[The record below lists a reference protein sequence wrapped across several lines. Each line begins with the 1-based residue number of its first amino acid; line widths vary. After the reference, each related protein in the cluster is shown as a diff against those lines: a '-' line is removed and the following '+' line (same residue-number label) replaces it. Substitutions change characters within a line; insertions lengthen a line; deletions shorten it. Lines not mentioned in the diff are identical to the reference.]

1 LSLTPDFRL
10 QTLNFKR
17 MTTETSTGFENIAA
31 REEEFQL
38 ATYKKFPFAPMR
50 GAGCW
55 VETSEGERFLDL
67 YGGHAVCATGH
78 CHPHVVEALKRQAER
93 LLFYSNVV
101 YSDVR
106 ALAAERL
113 VGCAPEALT
122 KAFFCNSGT
131 EANENAMRMAR
142 MKTGREQVITFTGSF
157 HGRTA
162 DSISAT
168 FLGKYREIGRPNV
181 PGHLCAEFGSIESVA
196 ALVDETVAAVMLE
209 PVQSM
214 AGVRMAAPEF
224 FQELRRLCDERG
236 VLLVFDEVQ
245 TGVGRTGSWFFAG
258 SEAAG
263 GVVPDCVTLAKALGS
278 GVPVGACL
286 TTEGVA
292 SSIKENDLGTTFG
305 GGMLAMAAV
314 VATLEAIE
322 ADGMLGN
329 ATAVEGY
336 LRERLAGVPKVAGVR
351 GRGLLLGVE
360 FAAPVAAQVQ
370 KALLKRRIITGTS
383 SDARVLRLL
392 PPLCLTTEEAE
403 MFVEALRAV

>member
-1 LSLTPDFRL
+1 M
-10 QTLNFKR
+10 K
-17 MTTETSTGFENIAA
+17 TETTTKFADIAA

-38 ATYKKFPFAPMR
+38 ATYKKFPFAPVR
-50 GAGCW
+50 GEGCW

-78 CHPHVVEALKRQAER
+78 CHPRVVEALREQAGR

-106 ALAAERL
+106 AAAAERL
-113 VGCAPEALT
+113 VGCAPETIT

-142 MKTGREQVITFTGSF
+142 MKTGRERVITFTGGF

-162 DSISAT
+162 DAISAT
-168 FLGKYREIGRPNV
+168 FLGKYREIGKPNV

-196 ALVDETVAAVMLE
+196 ALADETVAAVLLE
-209 PVQSM
+209 PIQSM
-214 AGVRMAAPEF
+214 AGVTLGPPEF
-224 FQELRRLCDERG
+224 YRELRRLCDERG
-236 VLLVFDEVQ
+236 MLLIFDEVQ
-245 TGVGRTGSWFFAG
+245 TGVGRTGAWFFAG

-263 GVVPDCVTLAKALGS
+263 GVVPDVITLAKALGS
-278 GVPVGACL
+278 GVPVGTCL

-292 SSIKENDLGTTFG
+292 ASIKENDLGTTFG

-322 ADGMLGN
+322 ADAMLAN
-329 ATAVEGY
+329 VREVEAF
-336 LRERLAGVPKVAGVR
+336 LRESLSGVGGVAGVR
-351 GRGLLLGVE
+351 GLGMLLGVE
-360 FAAPVAAQVQ
+360 FAEAVA
-370 KALLKRRIITGTS
+370 S
-383 SDARVLRLL
+383 
-392 PPLCLTTEEAE
+392 
-403 MFVEALRAV
+403 

>member
-1 LSLTPDFRL
+1 
-10 QTLNFKR
+10 
-17 MTTETSTGFENIAA
+17 MTTGTTTKFEEIAA

-38 ATYKKFPFAPMR
+38 ATYKKFPFAPVR
-50 GAGCW
+50 GLGSW
-55 VETSEGERFLDL
+55 VETSEGERYLDL

-78 CHPHVVEALKRQAER
+78 CHPRVVAALKAQAEK

-106 ALAAERL
+106 AVAAEKL
-113 VGCAPEALT
+113 VACAYAQIT

-142 MKTGREQVITFTGSF
+142 MKTGRERIITFTGSF
-157 HGRTA
+157 HGRTSDA
-162 DSISAT
+162 ISAT

-181 PGHLCAEFGSIESVA
+181 PGHVCAEFGDIASVE
-196 ALVDETVAAVMLE
+196 ALADDTVAAVMLE
-209 PVQSM
+209 PIQSM
-214 AGVRMAAPEF
+214 AGVREAAPEF
-224 FQELRRLCDERG
+224 YQSLRRLCDERG
-236 VLLVFDEVQ
+236 MLLIFDEVQ
-245 TGVGRTGSWFFAG
+245 TGVGRTGAWFFAG

-263 GVVPDCVTLAKALGS
+263 GVVPDVVTLAKALGS

-286 TTEGVA
+286 TTEAVA
-292 SSIKENDLGTTFG
+292 AAIKENDLGTTFG

-322 ADGMLGN
+322 EDGMLAN
-329 ATAVEGY
+329 ARAVEMY
-336 LRERLAGVPKVAGVR
+336 LRDSLAGVAGVAALR

-360 FAAPVAAQVQ
+360 FEEPIAAKVQ
-370 KALLKRRIITGTS
+370 KALLERRIITGTS

-392 PPLCLTTEEAE
+392 PPLCVTLEEAGI
-403 MFVEALRAV
+403 FVEALKAICV